1 MGRRLLSSTTMA
13 GGTASAIRVELARAR
28 GADQVHG
35 AYLFSGPP
43 GTGKRDAALWFARL
57 LLCQRAGDEPCEQ
70 CGGCLRSGEGGE
82 LGRSHPDLW
91 LLEPDGVA
99 LKIEQVRE
107 LQRKLALVAN
117 EGGRRVALL
126 FGVEVDGGGRELPQ
140 YHQPMPSRSAAAN
153 PI

>member
-1 MGRRLLSSTTMA
+1 MA

-43 GTGKRDAALWFARL
+43 GTGKREAALWWARL
-57 LLCQRAGDEPCEQ
+57 LLCQRPGDEPCEQ

-91 LLEPDGVA
+91 LLEPDGAA

-107 LQRKLALVAN
+107 LQR
-117 EGGRRVALL
+117 
-126 FGVEVDGGGRELPQ
+126 
-140 YHQPMPSRSAAAN
+140 
-153 PI
+153 